1 MNTYRSVR
9 VCEVRHTF
17 VLVCALTLA
26 WSLFLM
32 KVMALRLTLV
42 FVATRPVTTLVR
54 RTFDQSVVISILP
67 VLLR

>member
-1 MNTYRSVR
+1 
-9 VCEVRHTF
+9 
-17 VLVCALTLA
+17 
-26 WSLFLM
+26 M
-32 KVMALRLTLV
+32 KAMALRLTLV